1 MKKVDRYK
9 KILIKFD
16 SVIFG
21 KLELSSQAKMSLLSA
36 LLYME
41 FSHWTFCGFYL
52 TKNPD
57 LLEIGPYQGDL
68 LPCTHIRIG
77 VGVCGT
83 SLKKKKTIIVND
95 VREYEN
101 YISCDSETLSEIVIP
116 IFRDDEIIAVL
127 DIDSP
132 ILKDFDQ
139 IDKSYL
145 EKLGSKI

>member
-1 MKKVDRYK
+1 MKKVDKYK
-9 KILIKFD
+9 KILMKFD
-16 SVIFG
+16 SIILG
-21 KLELSSQAKMSLLSA
+21 KLELSAQAKMSLLSA

-52 TKNPD
+52 IKNPD

-68 LPCTHIRIG
+68 IPCTHINIG
-77 VGVCGT
+77 RGVCGT
-83 SLKKKKTIIVND
+83 SLKERETIIVDD
-95 VREYEN
+95 VREYDN

-132 ILKDFDQ
+132 IIKDFDL

-145 EKLGSKI
+145 DKLASMI